1 MNFPLEYRAELLGEY
16 AERVESQQRLRIFIV
31 AALILIFLLLQAAF
45 RSWKLAFAIF
55 FTIPMALIGGIAAN
69 YIVFGN
75 SLSLGALIGFITV
88 IGITV
93 RSTIILV
100 KHYRHLEK
108 VEGETFGPALI
119 QMGTRTRLIPVI
131 ITNVTVLL
139 AFIPLVVFGK
149 VPGLEIIHP
158 IAVVVLGGIITS
170 ALYSL
175 IAVPAV
181 YSLFGAD
188 HEPDIDLNTIVPEF
202 EE

>member
-1 MNFPLEYRAELLGEY
+1 MISGE
-16 AERVESQQRLRIFIV
+16 
-31 AALILIFLLLQAAF
+31 
-45 RSWKLAFAIF
+45 
-55 FTIPMALIGGIAAN
+55 
-69 YIVFGN
+69 
-75 SLSLGALIGFITV
+75 
-88 IGITV
+88 
-93 RSTIILV
+93 
-100 KHYRHLEK
+100 HYRHLEK

-149 VPGLEIIHP
+149 VPGLEIIHS

-170 ALYSL
+170 ALYTL
-175 IAVPAV
+175 IAVPAI

-188 HEPDIDLNTIVPEF
+188 HESDIDLNTIVPEF